1 MKERNFEGAGKVLAE
16 IWNNMVVDE
25 HEVTA
30 EYIAMK
36 PTEDITDFN
45 VSAAYKSRHLIQT
58 QYRTVALKCKDREC
72 CSAPMTIIYKFFPGI
87 SIAPLI
93 PITHTKAGP
102 VAAPLTKEVHKQD
115 LIFLCI
121 FQRLTMA
128 QVITPKDQ
136 LEKYNNKVPYDV
148 YLPTVQEKAEGRSCK
163 NFGK

>member
-1 MKERNFEGAGKVLAE
+1 MEERNFEGAGKVLAE

-72 CSAPMTIIYKFFPGI
+72 CSAPMPIIYKFFPCN
-87 SIAPLI
+87 SIPPLI
-93 PITHTKAGP
+93 PISNKKW
-102 VAAPLTKEVHKQD
+102 L
-115 LIFLCI
+115 LIFGDMVALYKI
-121 FQRLTMA
+121 LFGATVALHKILFEA
-128 QVITPKDQ
+128 TPR
-136 LEKYNNKVPYDV
+136 
-148 YLPTVQEKAEGRSCK
+148 AG
-163 NFGK
+163 